1 MITREELGPHYAAAI
16 AARTGGGIRVPDAAG
31 GFSVPDAADSIPV
44 PEASGG
50 PATRDLAEA
59 LDQRRSIR
67 TYARAPIP
75 RTVLETVVEAG
86 LAVDRELW
94 GGGDLGVVVLA
105 DRVSPLAPGVYAC
118 SPGLIRRAPLA
129 AMSDHV
135 FQPDLAAA
143 AAVVVVR
150 GDLEAAVRRHG
161 PHGHRRLLT
170 RAGAVVA
177 ACHLAALR
185 AGLHGCPFDGL
196 LPEGAD
202 RVRDL
207 SLFALAL
214 GLPEA
219 GAGADPARR
228 SV

>member
-1 MITREELGPHYAAAI
+1 MIAREELGPRFVAAVACRE
-16 AARTGGGIRVPDAAG
+16 AGAVPVPDA
-31 GFSVPDAADSIPV
+31 V
-44 PEASGG
+44 GG
-50 PATRDLAEA
+50 PGTRGLAEA
-59 LDQRRSIR
+59 LGERRSVR
-67 TYARAPIP
+67 AYACAPISQ
-75 RTVLETVVEAG
+75 TVLDAVIEAG
-86 LAVDRELW
+86 MAVDRELW
-94 GGGDLGVVVLA
+94 GGDGSGDSDLSVVVLA
-105 DRVSPLAPGVYAC
+105 DRVTSLAPGVYEY
-118 SPGLIRRAPLA
+118 SPGATRTRRAPLA
-129 AMSDHV
+129 AMTDHV

-143 AAVVVVR
+143 AAVIVIR

-161 PHGHRRLLT
+161 PHGYRRLLT

-219 GAGADPARR
+219 GEADPARR